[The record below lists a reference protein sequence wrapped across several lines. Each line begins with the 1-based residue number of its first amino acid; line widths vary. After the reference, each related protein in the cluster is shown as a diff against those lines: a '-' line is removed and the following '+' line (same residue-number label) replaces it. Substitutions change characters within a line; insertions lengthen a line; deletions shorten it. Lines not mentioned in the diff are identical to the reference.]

1 MEVDTQHYDD
11 IIIGGGKAGKTLAP
25 ALVAD
30 GRKTALIE
38 RSLNM
43 IGGGCINIAC
53 IPTKTMVAS
62 ANVAN
67 TVRNSA
73 PYGVKTNTPTVNLAE
88 VIQRKRSVVQSAR
101 EMNLHNLETALDNN
115 LIIGEARFV
124 APKTIAVTTTEGNNR
139 LLTAERLF
147 INTGTRPLI
156 PSIPGLTEVEFLTS
170 ESIMELEYLPEH
182 LIVLGSGYI
191 GLEFAQMFRRFGSR
205 VTVIGQSEQILS
217 QQDPDIAI
225 AVQTLL
231 EQDGIEFLLKAKV
244 LRVVRVGGAS
254 RREASPV
261 ENRTGNETI
270 LQIQVAD
277 RSFSLQGSH
286 LLVAVGRA
294 PNTESLNLAAAGVA
308 TDTRGFIQVNDRL
321 ETNIPGIWALGDING
336 GPQYTHISLDD
347 YRIIKA
353 NLIDGGDRSTGVDAE
368 RLVVRHRLVP
378 SCLFIDPELAHVG
391 LTETEAQQQ
400 GYAIRVA
407 KVDASAVPRAKTLGQ
422 TDGLLKAIVDTET
435 GRILGCSL
443 LCHEAGEVISTVQM
457 VMQAQMPYTVLRD
470 GVLTHPTMTEGL
482 NILFSKL

>member
-11 IIIGGGKAGKTLAP
+11 IIIGCGKAGKTLAP

-30 GRKTALIE
+30 GRKTALVE

-73 PYGVKTNTPTVNLAE
+73 AYGVKANTPIVDLAE
-88 VIQRKRSVVQSAR
+88 VIKRKRTVVQSAR

-115 LIIGEARFV
+115 LIVGTARFV
-124 APKTIAVTTTEGNNR
+124 APKTIEVTTAEGNTR

-156 PSIPGLTEVEFLTS
+156 PSVPGLIEAGFLTS
-170 ESIMELEYLPEH
+170 ESIMELEDLPEH
-182 LIVLGSGYI
+182 LIILGSGYI
-191 GLEFAQMFRRFGSR
+191 SLEFAQIFRRFGSR

-244 LRVVRVGGAS
+244 LRVD
-254 RREASPV
+254 
-261 ENRTGNETI
+261 RTRNEII
-270 LQIQVAD
+270 LQIQVGD
-277 RSFSLQGSH
+277 REITLQGSH

-294 PNTESLNLAAAGVA
+294 PNTDSLNLAAAGVA

-353 NLIDGGDRSTGVDAE
+353 NLIDGGNRSTRD
-368 RLVVRHRLVP
+368 RLVP

-470 GVLTHPTMTEGL
+470 GILTHPTMTEGL

>member
-11 IIIGGGKAGKTLAP
+11 IIIGCGKAGKTLAS

-30 GRKTALIE
+30 GRKTTLVE

-53 IPTKTMVAS
+53 IPTKTMVTS

-73 PYGVKTNTPTVNLAE
+73 AYGVKANTPIVDLAE
-88 VIQRKRSVVQSAR
+88 VIKRKRTVVQGMR
-101 EMNLHNLETALDNN
+101 EMNLHNLETALHDN
-115 LIIGEARFV
+115 LIVGTARFV
-124 APKTIAVTTTEGNNR
+124 APKTIEVTTTEGNNR

-170 ESIMELEYLPEH
+170 ESIMELEQLPEH

-205 VTVIGQSEQILS
+205 VTVIGQSQQILS

-244 LRVVRVGGAS
+244 LRVD
-254 RREASPV
+254 
-261 ENRTGNETI
+261 RTGNETI
-270 LQIQVAD
+270 LQIQVGD
-277 RSFSLQGSH
+277 RSLSLQGSH
-286 LLVAVGRA
+286 LLIAVGRA
-294 PNTESLNLAAAGVA
+294 PNTGSLNLLPAGVA

-321 ETNIPGIWALGDING
+321 ETNVPGIWALGDING

-353 NLIDGGDRSTGVDAE
+353 NLIDGGNRSTSD
-368 RLVVRHRLVP
+368 RLVP
-378 SCLFIDPELAHVG
+378 SCLFIDPELAQVG

-407 KVDASAVPRAKTLGQ
+407 KIDASAVPRARTLGQ
-422 TDGLLKAIVDTET
+422 TDGLLKAIVDADT

-470 GVLTHPTMTEGL
+470 GILTHPTMTEGL